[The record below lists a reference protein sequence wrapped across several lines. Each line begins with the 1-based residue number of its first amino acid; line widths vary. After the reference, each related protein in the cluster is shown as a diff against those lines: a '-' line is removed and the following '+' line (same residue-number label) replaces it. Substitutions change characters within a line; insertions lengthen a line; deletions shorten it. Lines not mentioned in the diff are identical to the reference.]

1 MTKKDDKQMDMA
13 YKFDPTWIR
22 VMSSI
27 IKVGSTLKDIGPTAF
42 TVMCVLRAYKN
53 LGHWGNRYPSVKTVA
68 ERMGKTPATIHNA
81 LHILE
86 EANLIE
92 ILKTGRRNDYKLLE
106 GYSMEPVKNPDKG
119 VLDARSPYDPMNQE
133 RYISDVKE
141 LAKSGKIPKGSVITI
156 ENKFVMNM
164 TVVKDGG
171 NAVIINSESTD
182 WGDNPHFAS
191 VAKRMVEQNQKIIEE
206 LNTEISVDDILKDQD
221 D

>member
-1 MTKKDDKQMDMA
+1 MA

-42 TVMCVLRAYKN
+42 TVMCCLRAYKN
-53 LGHWGNRYPSVKTVA
+53 LGHWGNRYPSVKTIA
-68 ERMGKTPATIHNA
+68 DRMGMTPATIHNA
-81 LHILE
+81 LHKLE
-86 EANLIE
+86 EANLVKIM
-92 ILKTGRRNDYKLLE
+92 KTGRRNDYKLLE
-106 GYSMEPVKNPDKG
+106 GYSMEPINNPDEG

-133 RYISDVKE
+133 LYIRDVKE
-141 LAKSGKIPKGSVITI
+141 LAKSGKLPKGSIVKI
-156 ENKFVMNM
+156 ENKFIMNM

-206 LNTEISVDDILKDQD
+206 FNTEIPVDDILD
-221 D
+221 DGSD